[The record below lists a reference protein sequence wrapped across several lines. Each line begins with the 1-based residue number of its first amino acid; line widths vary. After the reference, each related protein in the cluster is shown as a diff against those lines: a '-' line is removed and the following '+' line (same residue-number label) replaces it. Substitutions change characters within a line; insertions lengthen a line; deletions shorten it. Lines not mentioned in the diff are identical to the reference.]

1 MNKDLEHNMDSCLA
15 GDCDSCT
22 EEFEMNTDG
31 ILICAEKLR
40 TDIAEHIGK
49 IEAINSLYA
58 ARQYRIDTELEPER
72 CEHINKRKQEEF
84 FSNMLKKKADA
95 VDHPAH
101 YKRDIECIDEMIE
114 VFGIGMVR
122 NFCLL
127 NVWKYR
133 YRATDKNG
141 KEDIEKSDWYMKKYL
156 ELKQ

>member
-22 EEFEMNTDG
+22 EEFEMNKNCS
-31 ILICAEKLR
+31 LKCAENLKNDVAKYIKKLE
-40 TDIAEHIGK
+40 TENA
-49 IEAINSLYA
+49 LYA
-58 ARQYRIDTELEPER
+58 ARQLKTDTELKLK
-72 CEHINKRKQEEF
+72 IN
-84 FSNMLKKKADA
+84 A

-114 VFGIGMVR
+114 VFGVGMVR

-133 YRATDKNG
+133 YRAEEKNG
-141 KEDIEKSDWYMKKYL
+141 KEDIEKSDWYMKKYF
-156 ELKQ
+156 ELKH

>member
-1 MNKDLEHNMDSCLA
+1 MNQDLENNMNSCLA

-22 EEFEMNTDG
+22 KEFEMNKNCS
-31 ILICAEKLR
+31 LKCAENLKNDVAKYIRKL
-40 TDIAEHIGK
+40 E
-49 IEAINSLYA
+49 
-58 ARQYRIDTELEPER
+58 TENALSAVR
-72 CEHINKRKQEEF
+72 
-84 FSNMLKKKADA
+84 KKKSDA

-133 YRATDKNG
+133 YRAADKNG
-141 KEDIEKSDWYMKKYL
+141 REDIEKSDWYMKKYL